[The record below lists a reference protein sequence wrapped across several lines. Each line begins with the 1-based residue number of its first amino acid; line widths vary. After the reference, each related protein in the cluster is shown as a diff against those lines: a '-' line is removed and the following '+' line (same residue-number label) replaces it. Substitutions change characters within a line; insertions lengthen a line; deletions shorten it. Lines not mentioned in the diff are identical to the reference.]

1 MPIKSYVDGPSNILL
16 IIYIYIFRLSCHSTF
31 WFDWIGL
38 YGRKKKVIEKMMIG
52 GVPTQDNTKFVQV
65 AKRVEL
71 IEWNH
76 QK

>member
-1 MPIKSYVDGPSNILL
+1 M
-16 IIYIYIFRLSCHSTF
+16 
-31 WFDWIGL
+31 
-38 YGRKKKVIEKMMIG
+38 IEKMMIG